1 MHNITADIPGELEYL
16 NLLDEILAVRRI
28 TQKESEFYCFEKVA
42 TIVEVNFSNELNEWL
57 YGSELGS
64 IINIF
69 NSPSTK

>member
-42 TIVEVNFSNELNEWL
+42 TIVEVNFSNELNECFMEVNWAQ
-57 YGSELGS
+57 
-64 IINIF
+64 
-69 NSPSTK
+69 